1 MGTLKPLRRSHKQY
15 FRNVFVFYENNGG
28 RRLFIDGLE
37 VLEVTATNKLIKRAD
52 FKWGRLSRK
61 QISTF
66 AAMFAP
72 KWLASMPKTDFYF
85 RAVWMEMYV
94 GDKREAK

>member
-1 MGTLKPLRRSHKQY
+1 M
-15 FRNVFVFYENNGG
+15 
-28 RRLFIDGLE
+28 FIDGSE

-72 KWLASMPKTDFYF
+72 KWLASMPKTDSPF
-85 RAVWMEMYV
+85 RDVWASMYV
-94 GDKREAK
+94 REQREAK

>member
-1 MGTLKPLRRSHKQY
+1 MGMLEPLRRSHKQH
-15 FRNVFVFYENNGG
+15 FRNAFVFYENNGG
-28 RRLFIDGLE
+28 RRLFIDGVE

-52 FKWGRLSRK
+52 VEWGKLTRR

-72 KWLASMPKTDFYF
+72 KWLSSMPKADSPF
-85 RAVWMEMYV
+85 RDVWASMCVREQ
-94 GDKREAK
+94 REAK